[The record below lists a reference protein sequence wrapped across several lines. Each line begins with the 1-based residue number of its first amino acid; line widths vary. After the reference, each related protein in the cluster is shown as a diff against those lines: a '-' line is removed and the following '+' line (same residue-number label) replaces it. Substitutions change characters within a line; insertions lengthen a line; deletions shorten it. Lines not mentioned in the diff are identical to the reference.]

1 MGQKEIIEKRG
12 MKLYRKGV
20 KMENTDNEYV
30 KQKKKQTSQRPRI
43 INDTIQKSN
52 REKNNK

>member
-30 KQKKKQTSQRPRI
+30 KQKKK
-43 INDTIQKSN
+43 
-52 REKNNK
+52 